1 MWVDGNIKWQQLLA
15 GIAILKGYH
24 VSANGDDV
32 TNANPGG
39 NGDGNGNGG
48 GITPTWGQSP
58 GRGFTFPSPP
68 FTPQTGMQN
77 TLDTSRTSY
86 SGMANSLASGRGNS
100 FLLPPNV
107 NPLLS
112 QPGRILSSYRPRN
125 YDNSYSIHR
134 SNSNS
139 PDNSGYDSPD
149 GEDLP
154 ETEPDELLYPRIGQR
169 TSLFS
174 DNPSRMLE
182 KGLFDRGPM
191 TPVMTLGTAIK
202 ALGIKEP
209 EENIKNIWPLID
221 LQKTPPTSGANTPRY
236 DLISGQTTPR
246 YGHSGQNTPRY
257 DMSGG
262 FTSRHDSRRTSRYGS
277 PLARDRFTIA
287 DPISVASMEDDE
299 GNVEDEE
306 ELAVNVPVFGRAT
319 DYPGLEFTGPKKVNP
334 IDVDTGTI
342 FMSATTEKD
351 IPAEPGIPSLQSIP
365 QDTTDPLYAKA
376 FVITPGGASSAATK
390 INAIVSEKKDYLGN
404 PQMIL
409 VAQYRDV
416 NPNPSKWIVDKANGG
431 VLRLAGTPYFV
442 YLCHRPSEK
451 VPFLIGNWNEF
462 NKVSKSCF
470 GENTGSFYYMG
481 WEVVPST
488 PKAGLPATAAEAEV
502 QFNNPKLKSLNKEG
516 VFNIR
521 FPPGDKDYLWDTAKD
536 GRIRLPRYVQ
546 VTTLPSSKVKQVVGT
561 AMSEDRRFWM
571 YVGNVIPT
579 GNDVPKGWTVAEVL
593 AGDPIQ
599 IQASVPR
606 KYPMSWFLTEIDPKR
621 YTFGPERKYGAEVA
635 MASLEGFPKPG
646 VWSYNVTRNR
656 IYKLG
661 TKRFIYTCRSE
672 DKGGAFLLSGLYAEA
687 LKDCGKKDW
696 IHPIHPKFEDHIGSH
711 GRLSVS
717 LGKGVVWVTPDPD
730 FTTPGLAYNEMGVP
744 LVGRLMTL
752 GKPDY
757 SGMSTKKITEAKV
770 YRAEATIITEVF
782 VVDNRQ
788 TFHIRTRRPSR
799 AQPYAPDPVR
809 PPSHTKDPANPSK
822 FAGILNLDELSP
834 TSTTTPI
841 YTSPDSNLPTT
852 SESSSRKAPP
862 AANTRR

>member
-621 YTFGPERKYGAEVA
+621 YTFGPERK
-635 MASLEGFPKPG
+635 
-646 VWSYNVTRNR
+646 
-656 IYKLG
+656 
-661 TKRFIYTCRSE
+661 
-672 DKGGAFLLSGLYAEA
+672 
-687 LKDCGKKDW
+687 
-696 IHPIHPKFEDHIGSH
+696 
-711 GRLSVS
+711 
-717 LGKGVVWVTPDPD
+717 GVVWVTPDPD

-744 LVGRLMTL
+744 LPTTAIMPGVSVRDVPAQDFIEAYAAFLKRQGKLPVPGWVDTVKTGNMKELPPQSIDWYYTRAAAVARHIYLRKNVGVGRLRKVH
-752 GKPDY
+752 GA
-757 SGMSTKKITEAKV
+757 TK
-770 YRAEATIITEVF
+770 
-782 VVDNRQ
+782 NRGS
-788 TFHIRTRRPSR
+788 RPSHHVDASGGVDR
-799 AQPYAPDPVR
+799 NILQSLEKIGVLEQNEKGGRSISQTGRRDLDRIAQ
-809 PPSHTKDPANPSK
+809 
-822 FAGILNLDELSP
+822 
-834 TSTTTPI
+834 TTI
-841 YTSPDSNLPTT
+841 
-852 SESSSRKAPP
+852 EAEEEE
-862 AANTRR
+862 